1 MYQKLKELI
10 EGYKT
15 IIIHR
20 HLRPDGDALGS
31 QLGLK
36 EILKTN
42 YPDKEVY
49 AVGDISFKLSF
60 VGNMDRIDDKKYE
73 NALAIVVDSSEEHLI
88 SDERYK
94 KAKCL
99 VKIDHHIPRSVFGDL
114 QIVDTKYES
123 CAGLIADI
131 AFALGW
137 ELNLDSATKLFTGLT
152 TDSGRFKYSSTTPR
166 SYEIAAKL
174 LSYGVDFI
182 SIYNRLYIENIKIVK
197 LKAACTLNFQLT
209 RSNVA
214 YLKNTAKDIE
224 NYGVDFQTVSRGM
237 VGTMAGIE
245 GIDVWVNFTEDAE
258 NNCVAAEIRSN
269 SYNINQVAVKYGGG
283 GHLNASGASLKNF
296 DEADMMLEDLNK
308 LVEGRY
314 GD

>member
-49 AVGDISFKLSF
+49 AVGDIAFKLSF

-131 AFALGW
+131 AFTLGW
-137 ELNLDSATKLFTGLT
+137 ELNLDRATKLFTGLT

-197 LKAACTLNFQLT
+197 LKAACRLNFQLT